1 MILIF
6 IDKKGEYRMN
16 KKIELNVND
25 YLDLYLLAKDLGDTI
40 WQLEIIEQLDALT
53 TGRPIKNQPLDKD
66 ILWKKYKLINEEI
79 YQLYQHIKKHSTN
92 HEIQEKMGNLKQE
105 RIRLGH
111 QLGLSKRNTLKN

>member
-1 MILIF
+1 ML
-6 IDKKGEYRMN
+6 KKRVLLE
-16 KKIELNVND
+16 VND

-53 TGRPIKNQPLDKD
+53 TGRPIKNQPLNKD

-105 RIRLGH
+105 RIGLGR

>member
-1 MILIF
+1 
-6 IDKKGEYRMN
+6 MN

-105 RIRLGH
+105 RIGLGR